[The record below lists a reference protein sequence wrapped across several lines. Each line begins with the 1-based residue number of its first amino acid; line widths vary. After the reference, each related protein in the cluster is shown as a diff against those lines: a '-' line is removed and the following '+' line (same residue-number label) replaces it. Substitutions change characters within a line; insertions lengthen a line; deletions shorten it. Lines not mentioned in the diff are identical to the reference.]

1 MTARNALLLILVM
14 LIAGPWLC
22 PMDPVAQ
29 DRDAPDAAP
38 GARHWLG
45 TDDFGRDIAARF
57 LYGGRWSVFA
67 GAAGTLIVLALGWTA
82 GCAAGFIGGLAD
94 TAIMAV
100 SEWFMA
106 VPWLYLLIGARAA
119 MPLDLLPRTVM
130 LAIVFLI
137 AVINWARPA
146 RLARGLVLS
155 LSQKGYVE
163 AARGF
168 GVPGWK
174 ILTRHIFPGTTG
186 ALVAQARSL
195 MPRFVL
201 AEVTLSFLGLGAGEP
216 HPSWGGLIVPLKQI
230 YLLRNHWWIMLPS
243 LLMLPFFAS
252 FALVSRDLE
261 RRYRPSR

>member
-1 MTARNALLLILVM
+1 M
-14 LIAGPWLC
+14 
-22 PMDPVAQ
+22 
-29 DRDAPDAAP
+29 
-38 GARHWLG
+38 
-45 TDDFGRDIAARF
+45 
-57 LYGGRWSVFA
+57 
-67 GAAGTLIVLALGWTA
+67 
-82 GCAAGFIGGLAD
+82 
-94 TAIMAV
+94 
-100 SEWFMA
+100 
-106 VPWLYLLIGARAA
+106 
-119 MPLDLLPRTVM
+119 
-130 LAIVFLI
+130 
-137 AVINWARPA
+137 INWARPA

-174 ILTRHIFPGTTG
+174 ILARHIFPGTTG
-186 ALVAQARSL
+186 ALVAQALSL

-243 LLMLPFFAS
+243 VLMLPFFAS